1 MTELEKLQKFKN
13 LYAIH
18 RLCPRAKFTIIDG
31 DLSTLAWYDNEIPRP
46 TNDRIETEAS
56 VIITEFHANEYQR
69 KRAAEYPKI
78 VDQLDM
84 LYHDIK
90 AGTLANG
97 LWIEAIEEVKNTF
110 PKP

>member
-1 MTELEKLQKFKN
+1 MTELEKLEKFKN

-31 DLSTLAWYDNEIPRP
+31 DLSTLEWYDNEIPRP
-46 TNDRIETEAS
+46 TNVEIEAEADG
-56 VIITEFHANEYQR
+56 IIAEYHTNEYQR

-90 AGTLANG
+90 AGNLANG
-97 LWIEAIEEVKNTF
+97 SWIEAIEEVKNTF

>member
-1 MTELEKLQKFKN
+1 MTELEKLEKFKN

-31 DLSTLAWYDNEIPRP
+31 DLSTLVWYDTEITRP
-46 TNDRIETEAS
+46 TNEQIETEAAI
-56 VIITEFHANEYQR
+56 IITEFHTKEYQR

-78 VDQLDM
+78 ADQLDM

-90 AGTLANG
+90 TGNLTNG
-97 LWIEAIEEVKNTF
+97 SWVEAIEEVKNTF

>member
-1 MTELEKLQKFKN
+1 MIELEKLEKFKN

-31 DLSTLAWYDNEIPRP
+31 DLSTLEWYDTEISRP
-46 TNDRIETEAS
+46 TNEQIETEAAI
-56 VIITEFHANEYQR
+56 IITEFHTKEYQR

-78 VDQLDM
+78 SDQLDM

-90 AGTLANG
+90 AGNLANG
-97 LWIEAIEEVKNTF
+97 SWIEAIEEVKNTF
-110 PKP
+110 PKS